1 MADLNDKTSDKTSDK
16 KAPEGGEAKA
26 TAAAGPRFD
35 PKPVNVGGES
45 LVDRLYPHRK
55 KIGLFILT
63 GAVIWGVVG
72 VVIHFKDAG
81 AEKATDKLA
90 AVLDLGDKPVKA
102 PEPAGSAGS
111 AAAPALDSYP
121 DVKTRANAL
130 LDALAKQGTHVAGP
144 VYRAS
149 LLVQAGKLDDAI
161 AEYKRAQGELGID
174 GVLAREGLG
183 LAQEQKAEDPKNDAK
198 TRQDGLQEAL
208 ATFQGMQPDE
218 NGPRRDFA
226 LYHQGRIQVLLGKTG
241 DAKTSFDKAKE
252 LAKTDPELAELVEQR
267 LASLGT

>member
-1 MADLNDKTSDKTSDK
+1 VADQTDKTSDKT
-16 KAPEGGEAKA
+16 APDSGEAKS
-26 TAAAGPRFD
+26 AAAPRFD

-55 KIGLFILT
+55 KIGLFIAT
-63 GAVIWGVVG
+63 GAVIWGVVA

-102 PEPAGSAGS
+102 PEPVGSGS
-111 AAAPALDSYP
+111 AAAPSTDSYP

-130 LDALAKQGTHVAGP
+130 LDALAKQGTHAAGP

-161 AEYKRAQGELGID
+161 AEYKQAQGELGLD

-183 LAQEQKAEDPKNDAK
+183 LAQEQKAEDPKNDAA
-198 TRQDGLQEAL
+198 TRQKGLEEAL
-208 ATFQGMQPDE
+208 ATFQSMQPDE
-218 NGPRRDFA
+218 RGPRRDFA
-226 LYHQGRIQVLLGKTG
+226 LYHQGRIQVLLGKAA
-241 DAKTSFDKAKE
+241 DAKASFDKAKE

>member
-1 MADLNDKTSDKTSDK
+1 MADQTDKTSDK
-16 KAPEGGEAKA
+16 KAPESGEPKS
-26 TAAAGPRFD
+26 AAATPRFD
-35 PKPVNVGGES
+35 PKPVSVGGES
-45 LVDRLYPHRK
+45 IVDRLYPHRK
-55 KIGLFILT
+55 KIGLFIAT
-63 GAVIWGVVG
+63 GAVIWAVVA
-72 VVIHFKDAG
+72 VVIHFKDSG

-111 AAAPALDSYP
+111 AAPAPTNDSFP

-130 LDALAKQGTHVAGP
+130 LDALAKQNTTAAGP

-161 AEYKRAQGELGID
+161 AEYKRAQGELGLD

-183 LAQEQKAEDPKNDAK
+183 LAQEQKAEDPKNDAA
-198 TRQDGLQEAL
+198 TRQKGLEEAL
-208 ATFQGMQPDE
+208 ATFVSMQPTE
-218 NGPRRDFA
+218 TGPRRDFA
-226 LYHQGRIQVLLGKTG
+226 LYHQGRIQVLLGKSA
-241 DAKTSFDKAKE
+241 DAKALFDKAKE
-252 LAKTDPELAELVEQR
+252 LAKNNPELAELVEQR